1 MGDQESKSEE
11 VSEDVGEFV
20 GKGVKKGAEIIAS
33 FAKGLGKGIMEDEEN
48 EFQDSGGTEK
58 KGTDVDDP
66 IHVLKLRYAKG
77 EISKEKYDE
86 MKKILEG

>member
-11 VSEDVGEFV
+11 VSEEVGEFV

-48 EFQDSGGTEK
+48 ETRGSSGNQRN
-58 KGTDVDDP
+58 GTDVDNP
-66 IHVLKLRYAKG
+66 MHVLRLRYARG
-77 EISKEKYDE
+77 EISKEKYNE